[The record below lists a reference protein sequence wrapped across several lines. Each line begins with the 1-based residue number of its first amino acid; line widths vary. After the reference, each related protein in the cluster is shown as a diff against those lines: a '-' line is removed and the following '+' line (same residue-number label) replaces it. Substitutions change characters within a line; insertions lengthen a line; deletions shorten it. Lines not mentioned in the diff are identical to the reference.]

1 MRARLVTPHSDDD
14 LDVDHYSILA
24 GGVLRLRL
32 GSHVRLLAP
41 GEWEDFVVDDP
52 SAAL

>member
-1 MRARLVTPHSDDD
+1 MRARLVTPHADDD
-14 LDVDHYSILA
+14 LDVDHYAILD

-32 GSHVRLLAP
+32 GSTVRLLAP

-52 SAAL
+52 TSL